1 MCKNKVFQA
10 TDCLIASSQH
20 LLMTYTYC
28 CVYSA
33 GLLMMERETVKNKF
47 EKLVRLV
54 GFIIRMYHDAR
65 SFECQIKGQV

>member
-1 MCKNKVFQA
+1 
-10 TDCLIASSQH
+10 
-20 LLMTYTYC
+20 MTYTYC

-54 GFIIRMYHDAR
+54 GFIIRLYHDAR